1 MRRFRQQLP
10 DQDCIQIL
18 NKNTNG
24 VLALLSKDGF
34 TYALPISYVY
44 DPSDNTIYFHSAVSG
59 KKLEDIEYH
68 SKVSFCVIDQDQ
80 IVPEE
85 FTTYFKSVIVFGN
98 IQILKSDEEKRK
110 ALYKLAD
117 KYSPKES
124 DESVKHEI
132 DTQINR
138 TVILALK
145 IDSMTGKQAIELVK
159 TNS

>member
-1 MRRFRQQLP
+1 MRRFRQQLK
-10 DQDCIQIL
+10 DQDCIAIL
-18 NKNTNG
+18 NKNTSG
-24 VLALLSKDGF
+24 VLALLSKDGY

-44 DPSDNTIYFHSAVSG
+44 EESDNTVYFHSALSG

-85 FTTYFKSVIVFGN
+85 FTTYFKSVIVFGTIHIIKN
-98 IQILKSDEEKRK
+98 ENKKRE

-117 KYSPKES
+117 KYSPEES
-124 DESVKHEI
+124 SESVNHEI

-138 TVILALK
+138 TLIMTLK
-145 IDSMTGKQAIELVK
+145 VETMTGKQAIELMK
-159 TNS
+159 ANQ